1 MEQWISNLQ
10 PLHWLAIAIF
20 LGLATLA
27 SAINNLAR
35 ELKKKQSIGKSDE
48 AQAMESCAHIL
59 AQIRDNMPREKR
71 ELSEAERERA
81 RLEVERIER
90 DIANGLE
97 EGRRAFVETA
107 IKGKSFLEELQ

>member
-10 PLHWLAIAIF
+10 PLHWLAVAIF

-27 SAINNLAR
+27 SAINNLTR
-35 ELKKKQSIGKSDE
+35 ELKRNRPIGKSDE
-48 AQAMESCAHIL
+48 AQVLESCAHIL
-59 AQIRDNMPREKR
+59 AQIRDAMPREKR
-71 ELSEAERERA
+71 ELSKAEREQA

-97 EGRRAFVETA
+97 EGRRAFVESA
-107 IKGKSFLEELQ
+107 VKGKSFLEELQ